1 MSIYLDSAAT
11 TRPKKEVIDAII
23 PYLTNR
29 WCNPSS
35 LYQASVKV
43 KKEVENARKVIAD
56 FINANSSEIYFTSSG
71 SESNSWVIQGFV
83 NQCKSNN
90 EDYAIITSTIE
101 HKSIL
106 ACMEEMDYKRGYIH
120 VDNKGFL
127 MIDMLESFLKMYSSE
142 NKKTL
147 VSIQFA
153 NNEIGTIQHI
163 KEIAKLVHKYNAIFH
178 TDAVQAFGQVNIDVV
193 DLGIDV
199 LSASGHKIGCPKGI
213 GVLYKNKNV
222 NIKPLIYGTQMN
234 SMRGGTEN
242 VPYIMGMAK
251 AVQICKENL
260 GIKNKHI
267 LDLRNYMI
275 SELIKR
281 FNCKLNGDDEYRLS
295 NNINV
300 TFPQNVTGESLIY
313 MLDTSDIQISSGSA
327 CNSRLNVPSFV
338 LRAIGLSDEEIMR
351 TVRISLSDEI
361 TKEQIDY
368 VINEIEK
375 SIKILEV

>member
-11 TRPKKEVIDAII
+11 TRPKKEVIDTIM
-23 PYLTNR
+23 PYLTDK
-29 WCNPSS
+29 WHNPSS
-35 LYQASVKV
+35 LYQASTKV
-43 KKEVENARKVIAD
+43 KKEIENARKIIAD
-56 FINANSSEIYFTSSG
+56 FINADGSEIYFTSSG

-83 NQCKSNN
+83 NQCNAKNQ
-90 EDYAIITSTIE
+90 DYVIITSLIE

-106 ACMEEMDYKRGYIH
+106 SCLKEMDYKCGYVY
-120 VDNKGFL
+120 VDTNGLF
-127 MIDMLESFLKMYSSE
+127 MIDMLEGLLKMFSSQGR
-142 NKKTL
+142 KILVTL
-147 VSIQFA
+147 QFA

-193 DLGIDV
+193 DLGIDM

-222 NIKPLIYGTQMN
+222 DIKPLIYGTQMD

-251 AVQICKENL
+251 AVQLCKENL
-260 GIKNKHI
+260 KVKNKYI

-338 LRAIGLSDEEIMR
+338 LRAIGLSDEDIMR
-351 TVRISLSDEI
+351 TVRVTLSDET

-368 VINEIEK
+368 AINEIEK